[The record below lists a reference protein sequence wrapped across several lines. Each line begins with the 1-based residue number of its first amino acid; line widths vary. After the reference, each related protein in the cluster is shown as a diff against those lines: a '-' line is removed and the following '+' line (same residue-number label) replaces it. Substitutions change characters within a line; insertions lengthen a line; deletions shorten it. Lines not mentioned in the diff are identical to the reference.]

1 MSDSFDENGLQTAT
15 TPEILAD
22 LEQAFREIYG
32 NDILLDSSTP
42 DGQWLNILAQ
52 KGVDVRGLLMQVYNS
67 FNPDNAQGAVLDQR
81 CAINNI
87 FRKAGTFTTVS
98 IDITTDRTVTL
109 EGVDENYNNPEATGY
124 TIQDNEGNRFILV
137 NTQTLSAGTTSVL
150 FRSETMGNVVVLP
163 DTITTP
169 VTIVLGVISVN
180 NPTTAA
186 EIGTDEETDAELRIR
201 RRQSVAINS
210 YGYLNGLQA
219 ALLQLD
225 GVNDAKVYENYTSS
239 TDANGTPAH
248 CVWVVMDGGSTA
260 DIANTIYS
268 KKSVGCD
275 MRGDITYT
283 IITPAQT
290 QFIAKWDEADITP
303 FYIRFNIKPTEVGT
317 TFDDDAIKAYIESN
331 MSFKIGEW
339 AETASI
345 TTIAQQAIDNNGG
358 GGYAIDV
365 QVSSGGSSAVTISG
379 SGISSASVNNDTF
392 QKAVSDT
399 AGTYAFSYDG
409 ADWSLSGDTVDLEDY
424 GITTEGTAVSGDSI
438 SVVWTASTWA
448 DYLMPVIASRY
459 SISDIS
465 ITEV

>member
-15 TPEILAD
+15 APEILAE
-22 LEQAFREIYG
+22 LEQAFRDIYG

-150 FRSETMGNVVVLP
+150 FRAETMGNVVVLP

-169 VTIVLGVISVN
+169 VTIVLGVLSVN

-186 EIGTDEETDAELRIR
+186 EIGENEESDNKLRER

-210 YGYLNGLQA
+210 FGYLNGLQA

-239 TDANGTPAH
+239 TDADGTPAH
-248 CVWVVMDGGSTA
+248 CIWVVMDGGSTA
-260 DIANTIYS
+260 DIANTIFS
-268 KKSVGCD
+268 KKCPGTN

-290 QFIAKWDEADITP
+290 QFIAKWDEASITP
-303 FYIRFNIKPTEVGT
+303 LYIRFNIKPIDVGT
-317 TFDDDAIKAYIESN
+317 TFDHDAIKAYIESN
-331 MSFKIGEW
+331 ISFKIGEW

-345 TTIAQQAIDNNGG
+345 TTIAQEAIDANGG

-365 QVSSGGSSAVTISG
+365 QVSGGGSSAVTISG
-379 SGISSASVNNDTF
+379 SGITSASVNNDTF
-392 QKAVSDT
+392 QTAVSDT
-399 AGTYAFSYDG
+399 AGTYVFSYDG
-409 ADWSLSGDTVDLEDY
+409 ADWELSGDAVDLEDY

-438 SVVWTASTWA
+438 SVVWTASVWS
-448 DYLMPVIASRY
+448 DYLVPVIASRY

>member
-15 TPEILAD
+15 VPEILAD
-22 LEQAFREIYG
+22 LQQAFREIYG
-32 NDILLDSSTP
+32 NDVLLDSSTP
-42 DGQWLNILAQ
+42 DGQWLNIIAQ
-52 KGVDVRGLLMQVYNS
+52 KGGDIRGLLMQVFNS

-81 CAINNI
+81 CAINNV

-98 IDITTDRTVTL
+98 VDITTDRTVTL
-109 EGVDENYNNPEATGY
+109 DGLDENYNDPNATGY
-124 TIQDNEGNRFILV
+124 TIQDNEGNKFILV

-150 FRSETMGNVVVLP
+150 FRAETLGNVIVLP

-169 VTIVLGVISVN
+169 VTIVLGVMSVN
-180 NPTTAA
+180 NPTTAT
-186 EIGTDEETDAELRIR
+186 EIGEDEESDAKLRER
-201 RRQSVAINS
+201 RRQSVAIS
-210 YGYLNGLQA
+210 SFGYLNGLQA
-219 ALLQLD
+219 ALLQLT

-248 CVWVVMDGGSTA
+248 CIWVVMDGGSTA

-283 IITPAQT
+283 IVTPAQT
-290 QFIAKWDEADITP
+290 QFIAKWDEADVVP
-303 FYIRFNIKPTEVGT
+303 VYIRFNIKPIDAGT
-317 TFDDDAIKAYIESN
+317 SFDDDAIKEYIESN
-331 MSFKIGEW
+331 LTFKIGEW

-345 TTIAQQAIDNNGG
+345 TTIAQEAIDANGG

-365 QVSSGGSSAVTISG
+365 QVSGGGSSAVTVSG
-379 SGISSASVNNDTF
+379 SGITSASVNNDTF
-392 QKAVSDT
+392 QTAVSDT
-399 AGTYAFSYDG
+399 AGTYVFSYDG
-409 ADWSLSGDTVDLEDY
+409 ADWKLSGNAVDLEDY

-438 SVVWTASTWA
+438 SVVWTASVWS
-448 DYLMPVIASRY
+448 DYLTPMVAGRY

>member
-1 MSDSFDENGLQTAT
+1 MSDNFDENGLQTAT
-15 TPEILAD
+15 VPEILAD
-22 LEQAFREIYG
+22 LQQAFRGIYG

-42 DGQWLNILAQ
+42 DGQWLNIIAQ
-52 KGVDVRGLLMQVYNS
+52 KGGDIRGLLMQVFNS

-81 CAINNI
+81 CAINNV

-109 EGVDENYNNPEATGY
+109 DGLDENYNDPNATGY
-124 TIQDNEGNRFILV
+124 TIQDNEGNKFILV

-150 FRSETMGNVVVLP
+150 FRAETLGNVIVLP

-169 VTIVLGVISVN
+169 VTIVLGVMSVN
-180 NPTTAA
+180 NPTTAT
-186 EIGTDEETDAELRIR
+186 EIGEDEESDAKLRER
-201 RRQSVAINS
+201 RRQSVAIS
-210 YGYLNGLQA
+210 SFGYLNGLQA
-219 ALLQLD
+219 ALLQLT

-248 CVWVVMDGGSTA
+248 CIWVVMDGGSTS

-275 MRGDITYT
+275 MRGNITYT
-283 IITPAQT
+283 ITTPAQT
-290 QFIAKWDEADITP
+290 QFIAKWDEADVIP
-303 FYIRFNIKPTEVGT
+303 FYIRFDIKAIEVGT
-317 TFDDDAIKAYIESN
+317 TFDTDAIETYMDSHL
-331 MSFKIGEW
+331 SFKIGEW

-345 TTIAQQAIDNNGG
+345 TTVAQEAIDANGG
-358 GGYAIDV
+358 GGYAINV

-379 SGISSASVNNDTF
+379 SGITSASVNNDTF
-392 QKAVSDT
+392 QTAVSDT
-399 AGTYAFSYDG
+399 AGTYVFSYDG
-409 ADWSLSGDTVDLEDY
+409 ADWELSGNVVDLADY

-448 DYLMPVIASRY
+448 DYLAPVVASRY